1 MPKCFFLFFL
11 FFLFFWKQKHF
22 YWKQRKQKRSY
33 LAENLT
39 DVEVQAAAAAVEA
52 GVLHIQVVA
61 RADPHVLPAGH
72 QGRRNLRLQV
82 RGRGRHSVHVAV
94 QAARVDRPRVAGFG
108 HTTARG
114 AQEELD
120 LFEGL
125 AGEHLVQV
133 ADDLVRPRVQVPRV
147 VRVVLLHHVHDESPL
162 LRGEVAEEPAT
173 TRPRVESVVR
183 QHRVVL
189 VAPLELVVH
198 RGEKP
203 GQMVNGRHGW
213 IDGVL

>member
-1 MPKCFFLFFL
+1 MGVRKIRDAKVFFFVFLFSF
-11 FFLFFWKQKHF
+11 F
-22 YWKQRKQKRSY
+22 YWKQRKQKQKRSL

-82 RGRGRHSVHVAV
+82 RGRHSVHVAV